1 MRADVVAAR
10 DDALDTPVDLR
21 LQPERSAP
29 LTNSQEKRVNRL
41 AQSKGYRLEKV
52 GKGPHHGRFAIVNLA
67 EGARVASGVPGD
79 EFSFSLQEAEDWL
92 SKRG

>member
-1 MRADVVAAR
+1 M
-10 DDALDTPVDLR
+10 
-21 LQPERSAP
+21 
-29 LTNSQEKRVNRL
+29 TNSQEKRVNRI

-52 GKGPHHGRFAIVNLA
+52 GKGPHHGRFSIVNLA

-79 EFSFSLQEAEDWL
+79 EFSFSLQEAEEWL